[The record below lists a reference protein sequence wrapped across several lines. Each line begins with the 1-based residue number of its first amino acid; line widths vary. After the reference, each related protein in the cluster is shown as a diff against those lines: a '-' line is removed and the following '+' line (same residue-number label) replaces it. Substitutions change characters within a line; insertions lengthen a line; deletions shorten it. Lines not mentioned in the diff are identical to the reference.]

1 MKIETVFFLALL
13 FVGCTS
19 TRKIVTADRAE
30 AVHTEIVAAQVAD
43 TQAQRVEREERVKVT
58 EIVERITEAV
68 DQQPIAP
75 DTIQVQPESYAST
88 RASPTRTIERTT
100 RTFEG
105 SIKAV
110 EELVELRTADTLAVA
125 EQITTTEAVG
135 IDEERE
141 DSTPRNL
148 RWIGISAICVAVIFL
163 LNFLKKWIK

>member
-43 TQAQRVEREERVKVT
+43 TQAQRVEREEWVKVT

-68 DQQPIAP
+68 DQPIAP

-125 EQITTTEAVG
+125 EQITTAEAVS

-148 RWIGISAICVAVIFL
+148 RWFGISAICVAVIFL